1 MFVFFLYITTQIEQ
15 YHKEILTDVT
25 DNLTNNEW
33 RVRISCCNAL
43 ADLLRTANV
52 QLNLAECGPEL
63 WKKLFRV
70 MDDIHEGTRL
80 AATNTAKILSKVN
93 RKFFKN
99 NSSLHII
106 EIFISIFIFNLTHR
120 FAYVIAIFR
129 MAMRAKKLFKRY
141 CPYYLILGLLIPL
154 IQ

>member
-1 MFVFFLYITTQIEQ
+1 MI
-15 YHKEILTDVT
+15 DVT

-52 QLNLAECGPEL
+52 QLNFAECGPEL

-80 AATNTAKILSKVN
+80 AATNTAKIFSKVC
-93 RKFFKN
+93 REFFFLN
-99 NSSLHII
+99 NSDL
-106 EIFISIFIFNLTHR
+106 
-120 FAYVIAIFR
+120 
-129 MAMRAKKLFKRY
+129 
-141 CPYYLILGLLIPL
+141 
-154 IQ
+154 